1 MWQLSNLSQTLG
13 VTITNYFDNKYWGVH
28 TTLEGLVKSSN
39 NGLTWQNSFLGI
51 KQADCKR
58 LSVSRGT
65 IYSMGNFGSFV
76 YDTATSI
83 WNRFTEKGYDFKG
96 TLGNDS
102 RVYDIKKGSST
113 TLYLASEG
121 GVWTSTNNGSTWTQ
135 HLAGLPQQTVPTT
148 SCKVNR
154 LYIFGTG
161 GNDTIIA
168 ATAAGIYYSTNQAQ
182 SFIQATG
189 ANNGNF
195 NDMVFA
201 QGKLFAG
208 GNGIYS
214 STNRG
219 ITWTAVNNITSGL
232 ITQIAATNTKLW
244 VIANQYAAFTN
255 IGPDTGLH
263 GLLYNGIS
271 YNSQF
276 LTGYDSLV
284 FINNGGS
291 GVWKINENQINAT
304 GSNAANIHVTANGNL
319 PFRPIVSPTL
329 DTVFWYSDYLGYGD
343 LKVFNNKLWLGTQ
356 NLSTFYRNMSDFGYL
371 NPTVAVSNRNENKI
385 GFVYP
390 NPANDNLTLEL
401 VNATD
406 ANAIIN
412 IYGAMGQRVFQQQA
426 NIKAGKI
433 TIDISQLSSG
443 MYHVQLIGANSKSL
457 SQSFIKK

>member
-39 NGLTWQNSFLGI
+39 NGLTWQNSFSGI

-76 YDTATSI
+76 FDTINSI

-148 SCKVNR
+148 SCTVNR

-168 ATAAGIYYSTNQAQ
+168 ATATGIYYSTNQAQ

-263 GLLYNGIS
+263 GLMDGTLLYGA
-271 YNSQF
+271 QF
-276 LTGYDSLV
+276 LTAYDSLV
-284 FINNGGS
+284 FINHP
-291 GVWKINENQINAT
+291 GVVKINESLINSS
-304 GSNAANIHVTANGNL
+304 GSNAGDIDVDVAANL
-319 PFRPIVSPTL
+319 PNRPVINVFGDTL
-329 DTVFWYSDYLGYGD
+329 YYYADYAGAGD
-343 LKVFNNKLWLGTQ
+343 LKVFNDKLWLGTQ